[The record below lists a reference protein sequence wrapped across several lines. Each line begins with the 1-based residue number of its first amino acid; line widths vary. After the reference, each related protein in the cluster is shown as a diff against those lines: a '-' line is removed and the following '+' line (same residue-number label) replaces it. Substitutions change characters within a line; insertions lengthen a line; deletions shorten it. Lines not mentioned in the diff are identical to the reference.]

1 MKFYSLD
8 LALLA
13 LLILFSQ
20 VIISILFRKYERL
33 LIYVVFCLSAI
44 ASMLAVIAGVWAV
57 SSGITVTNVL
67 LLGVPDLPF
76 HLRIDSLSGFFLTTI
91 GLLSFYISI
100 YSIGYV
106 KGYIGHR
113 PITRLVIFY
122 SLFIAGMFMV
132 VLADDALFFMVAWEL
147 MALSSYF
154 LVFYEDEKHQNKRA
168 ALLYL
173 VIAHIGA
180 IAILLSFGIMAGWAG
195 DLTYFNSYNFDA
207 MRLANFP
214 MAEWGGDFSYFSGYT
229 FDAMRAAK
237 LPIGWATAAFLLAFF
252 GFSAKAGVIP
262 LHVWLPEAHPV
273 APSNISALMSGV
285 MLKTAIYGIIRVA
298 FDFIKVFPWW
308 WGVLVLVFG
317 ILSAVLG
324 ILYAFMQHDI
334 KRLLAYSSVEN
345 IGIILIGLGLS
356 MVFLSFKLPI
366 LAALALM
373 ASLYHVLN
381 HALFKGL
388 LFMGAGA
395 VVQATKERN
404 MNNMGGLIKLMPW
417 TAFLFLIGCV
427 SISALPPF
435 NGFVSEW
442 LTFQAFLLSPSLPSP
457 LVRLM
462 LPVGASLLALTG
474 ALVAATF
481 VKTFGVTFLGKWRGA
496 SQPEIKEASWTMIIA
511 MSLAAFSCLLLGI
524 FPSYFLHWLGNIP
537 EQLFFAT
544 INTSLNGHSWLWL
557 TPINAQRA
565 SYSGLIVFVGIIFI
579 IILTF
584 LIFHVKK
591 KKLKRVETWDCGF
604 GGLTNRMQY
613 SATAFEQPIRKIFGG
628 VFQIKERVSL
638 NYLLRVRDRV
648 WLLAYQPIIDLSY
661 WVSRQ
666 VGRLQQGRVNDYLIY
681 SFVTIIF
688 LLTFLR

>member
-1 MKFYSLD
+1 MTGYL
-8 LALLA
+8 LNIVLIALC
-13 LLILFSQ
+13 ILFSQ
-20 VIISILFRKYERL
+20 VFIAIIFRKSERF
-33 LIYVVFCLSAI
+33 LIKIVFGLSAI
-44 ASMLAVIAGVWAV
+44 ASILAVIAGVLAV
-57 SSGITVTNVL
+57 SSGITVTNEL
-67 LLGVPDLPF
+67 ILGVPDLPF

-91 GLLSFYISI
+91 GLLSFFISI

-106 KGYIGHR
+106 KGYVGHR
-113 PITRLVIFY
+113 PIARLVIFY

-132 VLADDALFFMVAWEL
+132 VLADDALFFMIAWEL
-147 MALSSYF
+147 MAVSSYF
-154 LVFYEDEKHQNKRA
+154 LVLYEDEKHQNKRA

-207 MRLANFP
+207 MR
-214 MAEWGGDFSYFSGYT
+214 
-229 FDAMRAAK
+229 AAK
-237 LPIGWATAAFLLAFF
+237 FPIGWATAAFLLAFF

-317 ILSAVLG
+317 LLSAVLG
-324 ILYAFMQHDI
+324 IIYAFMQHDI

-356 MVFLSFKLPI
+356 MMFLSFKLPI

-395 VVQATKERN
+395 VIQATKERN
-404 MNNMGGLIKLMPW
+404 MDNMGGLIKLMPW
-417 TAFLFLIGCV
+417 TAFLFLVGCV

-442 LTFQAFLLSPSLPSP
+442 LTFQAFLLSPTLPTP

-481 VKTFGVTFLGKWRGA
+481 VKTFGVTFLGKWRGTT
-496 SQPEIKEASWTMIIA
+496 QPQIKEASRSMIFA
-511 MSLAAFSCLLLGI
+511 MSLTALSCLLLGI
-524 FPSYFLHWLGNIP
+524 FPSFFLHWLGNVP

-557 TPINAQRA
+557 TPINEQRA
-565 SYSGLIVFVGIIFI
+565 SYSGLIVLVGILSI
-579 IILTF
+579 IILTY

-591 KKLKRVETWDCGF
+591 KNLKRVDTWDCGF

-613 SATAFEQPIRKIFGG
+613 NATAFEQPIRKIFGG

>member
-8 LALLA
+8 LALLS

-20 VIISILFRKYERL
+20 VIITILFRKREKF
-33 LIYVVFCLSAI
+33 LIIVIFVLSAI
-44 ASMLAVIAGVWAV
+44 SSFLAVIAGVWAV
-57 SSGITVTNVL
+57 ASGVTVTNVL
-67 LLGVPDLPF
+67 LLGVPDLLF

-113 PITRLVIFY
+113 PIARLIIFY
-122 SLFIAGMFMV
+122 SLFLAGMFMV
-132 VLADDALFFMVAWEL
+132 VLADDALFFMIAWEL
-147 MALSSYF
+147 MAASSYF
-154 LVFYEDEKHQNKRA
+154 LVLYEDEKHQNKRA

-237 LPIGWATAAFLLAFF
+237 FPVGWATAAFLLAFF

-324 ILYAFMQHDI
+324 IIYAFMQHDI

-356 MVFLSFKLPI
+356 MIFLSFKLPI

-395 VVQATKERN
+395 VIQATKERN
-404 MNNMGGLIKLMPW
+404 MNNMGGLIKTMPW

-442 LTFQAFLLSPSLPSP
+442 LIFQAFLLSPSLTVP

-481 VKTFGVTFLGKWRGA
+481 VKTFGVAFLGKWRGTT
-496 SQPEIKEASWTMIIA
+496 QQKIKEASHSMILA

-537 EQLFFAT
+537 EQLFFAN
-544 INTSLNGHSWLWL
+544 INTSLAENSWLWL
-557 TPINAQRA
+557 TPINAHRA
-565 SYSGLIVFVGIIFI
+565 SYSGFIVFVGIMFI

-591 KKLKRVETWDCGF
+591 NNLKRVETWDCGF

-613 SATAFEQPIRKIFGG
+613 SATAFEQPLRKIFGG
-628 VFQIKERVSL
+628 IFQIRERVGL
-638 NYLLRVRDRV
+638 NYFLRIRDRV
-648 WLLAYQPIIDLSY
+648 WMLMYQPIINISY
-661 WVSRQ
+661 WLSRQ

-681 SFVTIIF
+681 SFVTILF